1 MPDFRPELAGKSAV
15 LRLRGV
21 RSLVRYTTDRRM
33 RRGHPHCPRTG
44 AGQMSDREPVS
55 HAIAS
60 IIDVLDC
67 IAEMALQAENYD
79 EVAAQEV
86 GLGRIISRAQL
97 VL

>member
-1 MPDFRPELAGKSAV
+1 MALP
-15 LRLRGV
+15 
-21 RSLVRYTTDRRM
+21 
-33 RRGHPHCPRTG
+33 
-44 AGQMSDREPVS
+44 QMTEREPVS

-60 IIDVLDC
+60 IIDALDC

-97 VL
+97 VLSFLDTHRPRHVRLVN